1 MIFLAI
7 WGEGYERLGE
17 EAKVERVPLSFFSE
31 DNGYS
36 EADAAAFAN
45 LSIGDSRTDYQ
56 CGCHTIVRIA

>member
-36 EADAAAFAN
+36 AVEAAHLVN
-45 LSIGDSRTDYQ
+45 LDVGEAHTEYQ
-56 CGCHTIVRIA
+56 HGYHTIVRIA